1 MRRSWVAFFALTA
14 AFAGQA
20 RAAEP
25 TPGFPEPVVQWGVQK
40 GETCDD
46 VAKALYGSAKHVGLL
61 SRYNRV
67 SCKAGVPLTEGQT
80 LVLPAT
86 VTTIPD
92 AKLRSMNPDVRARP
106 PGGTWNAAA
115 SGMPLYSNSSVNT
128 LDKGRA
134 DVEFVDRTRVFLAP
148 NTLVVI
154 YGTANQTHV
163 SKTPPAAV
171 EVESGEVKAG
181 LSALRGDAVEVAIK
195 GGGRVSASS
204 RDTVV
209 ERKGQRTTVA
219 VFNGKAG
226 VVSGGKTIE
235 VPTNFGSR
243 FVGTAPPMPP
253 RPLPPAPAWAAGG
266 TEAIAFAPAG
276 QGLITATWAPEPS
289 AVSYRVELAR
299 DETFNDLIAREEVP
313 ASILAFRAEKLPAG
327 TYYLHVRA
335 IDKEEFLGIASKSR
349 TIRLVD
355 AQLQTGGGA
364 LKDHAIEA
372 NPYGVLGFGVAPDL
386 EMAIDD
392 GPFGPVPAQLD
403 LQKRAPHVLHV
414 RARGATAAE
423 NIDVTYVKV
432 AAKIEV
438 SPGKD
443 RRSLTTTITV
453 SGIEGVDVNGR
464 VAPHLRAHLPAV
476 SAAVGAAAATVQDVA
491 LTPGAAPGLFSAVIP
506 LPQSLDATG
515 PIRLDVVDGR
525 GSVLGTTTADL
536 AAPTPVLEKPVVAAA
551 MPKIGADAPL
561 WSLSP
566 LTDVPW
572 FAPTAANGAAI
583 GVGVARV
590 AGVTVFQ
597 GQLRASGSIGALG
610 LDAALRSS
618 PSEDGAPDGSAWLG
632 ARYRLVRI
640 GQARFELAPSIRF
653 GLPVVSGGPPARFE
667 GAVAAGGVAGRF
679 TWLADLGARI
689 RLRDDHG
696 LSGAPVAQ
704 GFLLAGATADATG
717 WLRLHALV
725 DAHLLGTDASGAKFL
740 GGLGAGLEAGGAVF
754 GGASVRLSPFASEGD
769 TVFEGQLSLGVREA
783 RP

>member
-1 MRRSWVAFFALTA
+1 MRRSWVAFFALTG
-14 AFAGQA
+14 AFAAEA

-40 GETCDD
+40 GETCED

-61 SRYNRV
+61 GRYNRV
-67 SCKAGVPLTEGQT
+67 SCKVGVPLTEGQT

-86 VTTIPD
+86 VTTVAD
-92 AKLRSMNPDVRARP
+92 AKLRSMSPDVRARP
-106 PGGTWNAAA
+106 AGGTWNAAA

-128 LDKGRA
+128 LDRGRA

-181 LSALRGDAVEVAIK
+181 LSALRGDPVEVAIK
-195 GGGRVSASS
+195 GGGRVSAAS

-209 ERKGQRTTVA
+209 ERKGARTTVA
-219 VFNGKAG
+219 VFDGKAG

-243 FVGTAPPMPP
+243 FVGTAAPMPP

-276 QGLITATWAPEPS
+276 QGQITATWVPEPS

-335 IDKEEFLGIASKSR
+335 IDREEFLGIASKSR

-355 AQLQTGGGA
+355 ARLETGGGT
-364 LKDHAIEA
+364 LKDHTIEA

-392 GPFGPVPAQLD
+392 GPFGPVPARLD
-403 LQKRAPHVLHV
+403 LQKRAPHALHV

-432 AAKIEV
+432 GAKIEV

-443 RRSLTTTITV
+443 RRSLTTAVTV
-453 SGIEGVDVNGR
+453 SGIDGVDVNGR
-464 VAPHLRAHLPAV
+464 VAPHLRAHLPG
-476 SAAVGAAAATVQDVA
+476 VGAAAETVTDVA

-506 LPQSLDATG
+506 LPQSIDAMG

-525 GSVLGTTTADL
+525 GSVLGTTTTDL
-536 AAPTPVLEKPVVAAA
+536 AAPTPAAEKPVVPEA

-566 LTDVPW
+566 LTDVVW
-572 FAPTAANGAAI
+572 FAPTAANAAAG
-583 GVGVARV
+583 GVIAARIS
-590 AGVTVFQ
+590 GNTVFQ
-597 GQLRASGSIGALG
+597 GQLRASGAIGALG
-610 LDAALRSS
+610 LDAALRSN
-618 PSEDGAPDGSAWLG
+618 PTGNATPDGSAWLG
-632 ARYRLVRI
+632 ARYRLVRV

-667 GAVAAGGVAGRF
+667 GAFAAGGASGRL
-679 TWLADLGARI
+679 TWLADLGVRI
-689 RLRDDHG
+689 RLRDDNG
-696 LSGAPVAQ
+696 VGGAPPLD
-704 GFLLAGATADATG
+704 GFLLAGGTADATT
-717 WLRLHALV
+717 WLRFHALV
-725 DAHLLGTDASGAKFL
+725 DAHLTPADASGAKLL
-740 GGLGAGLEAGGAVF
+740 GGLGAGLEAGGAIF
-754 GGASVRLSPFASEGD
+754 GAASARVSPFASVGD
-769 TVFEGQLSLGVREA
+769 SVFEGQLSLGVREA

>member
-1 MRRSWVAFFALTA
+1 MRRSSVAFFALA
-14 AFAGQA
+14 SAFAAEA

-46 VAKALYGSAKHVGLL
+46 VAKALYGSAKHAGLL
-61 SRYNRV
+61 NRYNRV
-67 SCKAGVPLTEGQT
+67 SCKAGVPLPEGQT

-92 AKLRSMNPDVRARP
+92 AQLRSMNPDVRARP
-106 PGGTWNAAA
+106 PGGSWNAAA

-195 GGGRVSASS
+195 GGGRVSAAS

-209 ERKGQRTTVA
+209 ERKGARTTVA

-226 VVSGGKTIE
+226 VVSGGKTVD

-266 TEAIAFAPAG
+266 TEAIAFAPPG
-276 QGLITATWAPEPS
+276 QGLITATWAPEPT
-289 AVSYRVELAR
+289 AISYRVELAR
-299 DETFNDLIAREEVP
+299 DETFNDLLAREEVP
-313 ASILAFRAEKLPAG
+313 ASIVAFRAERLPAG

-335 IDKEEFLGIASKSR
+335 IDKEEFLGIASKTR

-355 AQLQTGGGA
+355 ARLDAGA
-364 LKDHAIEA
+364 GTLKDHTIEA

-386 EMAIDD
+386 EMAVDD
-392 GPFGPVPAQLD
+392 GPFGPLPAHLD

-423 NIDVTYVKV
+423 NIDIAYVKV
-432 AAKIEV
+432 SAKIEV

-443 RRSLTTTITV
+443 RRSLLTTIALA
-453 SGIEGVDVNGR
+453 GLDGVDVNAR
-464 VAPHLRAHLPAV
+464 VAPHLRAHLPGEGH
-476 SAAVGAAAATVQDVA
+476 AAETLQDVA
-491 LTPGAAPGLFSAVIP
+491 LTPGAGPGLFSATIP
-506 LPQSLDATG
+506 LPRTIDAMG
-515 PIRLDVVDGR
+515 PIRLDLIDGR

-536 AAPTPVLEKPVVAAA
+536 AGATPAPAAPVVVEAL
-551 MPKIGADAPL
+551 PRIGADAPL

-566 LTDVPW
+566 YTDVLW
-572 FAPTAANGAAI
+572 LAPTASNAAAG
-583 GVGVARV
+583 GVSVARV
-590 AGVTVFQ
+590 GNETVFQ
-597 GQLRASGSIGALG
+597 GQVRVSGAIGALG
-610 LDAALRSS
+610 LDAALRSNAS
-618 PSEDGAPDGSAWLG
+618 GQATPDAGAWLG
-632 ARYRLVRI
+632 ARYRLLRI
-640 GQARFELAPSIRF
+640 GQARFELAPSLRL
-653 GLPVVSGGPPARFE
+653 GLPMASGGAPARIE
-667 GAVAAGGVAGRF
+667 GAIAAGGAAGRF

-689 RLRDDHG
+689 RLRDDDG
-696 LSGAPVAQ
+696 IGGAPVAQ
-704 GFLLAGATADATG
+704 GFLLAGATADANA
-717 WLRLHALV
+717 WLRVHALV
-725 DAHLLGTDASGAKFL
+725 DAHVLGTDASGAKFV
-740 GGLGAGLEAGGAVF
+740 GGLGAGLEVGGPFF
-754 GGASVRLSPFASEGD
+754 GAASVRVSPFAGD
-769 TVFEGQLSLGVREA
+769 SVFDAQLSVGVREA

>member
-1 MRRSWVAFFALTA
+1 MRRSWVAFFALAGT
-14 AFAGQA
+14 FAGQA
-20 RAAEP
+20 RAAGP

-67 SCKAGVPLTEGQT
+67 TCKAGVALTEGTT

-86 VTTIPD
+86 VTTIAD
-92 AKLRSMNPDVRARP
+92 AKLRSINPDVRARP
-106 PGGTWNAAA
+106 AGGAWNAAA

-181 LSALRGDAVEVAIK
+181 LSALRGDSVEVAIK
-195 GGGRVSASS
+195 GGGRVSAAS

-209 ERKGQRTTVA
+209 ERKGERTTVA

-226 VVSGGKTIE
+226 VVSGGKTID

-243 FVGTAPPMPP
+243 FVGTAAPIPP

-276 QGLITATWAPEPS
+276 QGLITATWAPEPK
-289 AVSYRVELAR
+289 AISYRVELAR
-299 DETFNDLIAREEVP
+299 DETFNDLLAREEVP
-313 ASILAFRAEKLPAG
+313 ATVVAFRAEKLPAG

-335 IDKEEFLGIASKSR
+335 IDKEEFLGIASKTR
-349 TIRLVD
+349 QIRLVD
-355 AQLQTGGGA
+355 AELKAGGGT

-372 NPYGVLGFGVAPDL
+372 NPYGVLGFGAAPDL
-386 EMAIDD
+386 EMAVDD
-392 GPFGPVPAQLD
+392 GAFGPVPAQLD
-403 LQKRAPHVLHV
+403 LQTRAPHALHV
-414 RARGATAAE
+414 RARGATEIQTE
-423 NIDVTYVKV
+423 NIDITYVKV
-432 AAKIEV
+432 SAKIEV
-438 SPGKD
+438 ARGAD
-443 RRSLTTTITV
+443 GRSLTATIA
-453 SGIEGVDVNGR
+453 IAALDGVDVSAR
-464 VAPHLRAHLPAV
+464 AAPHLRAHLPGE
-476 SAAVGAAAATVQDVA
+476 GAAAETRTDVA
-491 LTPGAAPGLFSAVIP
+491 LTPGAAPGRFSAVIP
-506 LPQSLDATG
+506 LPQSIDAMR
-515 PIRLDVVDGR
+515 PIRLDLVDGR

-536 AAPTPVLEKPVVAAA
+536 ARPAPPPVLVVQV
-551 MPKIGADAPL
+551 MPRIGTDAPL

-566 LTDVPW
+566 FTDTVW
-572 FAPTAANGAAI
+572 LAPTATNTASGGVVVGRAGGA
-583 GVGVARV
+583 
-590 AGVTVFQ
+590 TVYQ
-597 GQLRASGSIGALG
+597 GQVRASGAIGALG
-610 LDAALRSS
+610 LDAALRSN
-618 PSEDGAPDGSAWLG
+618 PSGNAAPDASAWLG
-632 ARYRLVRI
+632 ARYRLLRV

-667 GAVAAGGVAGRF
+667 GAFAAGGASGRL
-679 TWLADLGARI
+679 TWLADLGLRV
-689 RLRDDHG
+689 RLRDDNG
-696 LSGAPVAQ
+696 VGGAPPID
-704 GFLLAGATADATG
+704 GFLLAGGTADATT
-717 WLRLHALV
+717 WLRFHAVV
-725 DAHLLGTDASGAKFL
+725 DAHATHADSSGAKLL
-740 GGLGAGLEAGGAVF
+740 GGLGGGLEVGGAIF
-754 GGASVRLSPFASEGD
+754 GAASARVSPFTSVGD
-769 TVFEGQLSLGVREA
+769 SVFDAQLSIGVREA

>member
-1 MRRSWVAFFALTA
+1 MRRSWVAFFALA
-14 AFAGQA
+14 SAFAVNA
-20 RAAEP
+20 RAAAP

-46 VAKALYGSAKHVGLL
+46 VAKALYGSAKHAGLL
-61 SRYNRV
+61 NRYNRV
-67 SCKAGVPLTEGQT
+67 SCKAGVPLVEGQT

-106 PGGTWNAAA
+106 PGGSWNAAA

-134 DVEFVDRTRVFLAP
+134 DVEFVDRTRVFLAS

-181 LSALRGDAVEVAIK
+181 LSALRGDSVEVAIK

-209 ERKGQRTTVA
+209 ERKGTRTTVA

-226 VVSGGKTIE
+226 VVSGGKTVE

-243 FVGTAPPMPP
+243 FVGTAAPIPP

-276 QGLITATWAPEPS
+276 QGLITATWVPEPS
-289 AVSYRVELAR
+289 AVSYRIELAR
-299 DETFNDLIAREEVP
+299 DETFNDLLAREEVP

-335 IDKEEFLGIASKSR
+335 IDREEFLGIASKSR

-355 AQLQTGGGA
+355 AELQTGGGT

-403 LQKRAPHVLHV
+403 LRKRAPHALHV
-414 RARGATAAE
+414 RARGAAAAE
-423 NIDVTYVKV
+423 NIAITYVKV
-432 AAKIEV
+432 DAKIEV
-438 SPGKD
+438 SPGRD
-443 RRSLTTTITV
+443 RRSLATTITV
-453 SGIEGVDVNGR
+453 EGVEGVDVSGR
-464 VAPHLRAHLPAV
+464 VAPHLRAHLPG
-476 SAAVGAAAATVQDVA
+476 VGAAAGTLYDVA

-506 LPQSLDATG
+506 LPQSMDAMG

-525 GSVLGTTTADL
+525 GAVLGTTTADL
-536 AAPTPVLEKPVVAAA
+536 AAPTPAAEKPVVAGA
-551 MPKIGADAPL
+551 MPKIGVDAPL

-566 LTDVPW
+566 LTDIPW
-572 FAPTAANGAAI
+572 FAPTASSAI
-583 GVGVARV
+583 SGGMVVGRAH
-590 AGVTVFQ
+590 GETVYQ
-597 GQLRASGSIGALG
+597 GQLRASGAIGALG
-610 LDAALRSS
+610 LDAGLRSNAS
-618 PSEDGAPDGSAWLG
+618 GHGAADGSAWLG
-632 ARYRLVRI
+632 ARYRLLRV
-640 GQARFELAPSIRF
+640 GQARFELAPSIRV
-653 GLPVVSGGPPARFE
+653 GIPMASGAPPARVE
-667 GAVAAGGVAGRF
+667 GAIAAGGAAGRF

-689 RLRDDHG
+689 RVRDDKG
-696 LSGAPVAQ
+696 LGGAPFAQ
-704 GFLLAGATADATG
+704 GFLLAGATADATA
-717 WLRLHALV
+717 WLRVHALI
-725 DAHLLGTDASGAKFL
+725 DAHVLGIDASGVKLL
-740 GGLGAGLEAGGAVF
+740 GGLGAGIEVGGPFF
-754 GGASVRLSPFASEGD
+754 GAASVRVSPIPGD
-769 TVFEGQLSLGVREA
+769 SVVDAQLSVGVREA

>member
-1 MRRSWVAFFALTA
+1 MRRSWVLFFTLTG
-14 AFAGQA
+14 AFAGEA
-20 RAAEP
+20 SAAEP

-46 VAKALYGSAKHVGLL
+46 IAKALYGSAKHAGLL

-67 SCKAGVPLTEGQT
+67 SCKAGASLPEGLT

-106 PGGTWNAAA
+106 PGGSWNAAA

-163 SKTPPAAV
+163 AKTPPAAV

-195 GGGRVSASS
+195 GGGRVSAAS

-209 ERKGQRTTVA
+209 ERKGARTTVA

-253 RPLPPAPAWAAGG
+253 RPLPPAPLWAPGG
-266 TEAIAFAPAG
+266 TEPIALAPAG
-276 QGLITATWAPEPS
+276 QGIISATWAPEPS

-313 ASILAFRAEKLPAG
+313 ASIVAFRAEKLPAG
-327 TYYLHVRA
+327 TYYLQVRA
-335 IDKEEFLGIASKSR
+335 IDREEFLGIASKSR
-349 TIRLVD
+349 AIRLVD
-355 AQLQTGGGA
+355 AQLTTGGGT
-364 LKDHAIEA
+364 LKDHVIEA
-372 NPYGVLGFGVAPDL
+372 SPYGMLRFGPAPDL

-392 GPFGPVPAQLD
+392 APFGPVPTQLD
-403 LQKRAPHVLHV
+403 LQKRAPTKLRV

-423 NIDVTYVKV
+423 TIDIAYVKV
-432 AAKIEV
+432 SAKIEA
-438 SPGKD
+438 SPGQD
-443 RRSLTTTITV
+443 RRSLATTITLAGLD
-453 SGIEGVDVNGR
+453 GIDVPGR
-464 VAPHLRAHLPAV
+464 VAPHLRAHF
-476 SAAVGAAAATVQDVA
+476 SGEGGAAETTRNVA
-491 LTPGAAPGLFSAVIP
+491 LTPGAAPGLFSAVMP
-506 LPQSLDATG
+506 LPRPVESMG
-515 PIRLDVVDGR
+515 PIRLDVIDER
-525 GSVLGTTTADL
+525 GSLLGTTTANL
-536 AAPTPVLEKPVVAAA
+536 APPSAPPAVAEPIVAP
-551 MPKIGADAPL
+551 MPRIGADAPL

-566 LTDVPW
+566 LTDVLW
-572 FAPTAANGAAI
+572 FAPTASNTAAG
-583 GVGVARV
+583 GVTVARV
-590 AGVTVFQ
+590 AGETVFQ
-597 GQLRASGSIGALG
+597 GQVRASGAIGPLG
-610 LDAALRSS
+610 LDASLRSNAT
-618 PSEDGAPDGSAWLG
+618 GNATPDASAWLG
-632 ARYRLVRI
+632 ARYRLLRI

-653 GLPVVSGGPPARFE
+653 GIPMVSGGPPSRFE
-667 GAVAAGGVAGRF
+667 GAIAAGGASGRL
-679 TWLADLGARI
+679 TWLADLGARV
-689 RLRDDHG
+689 RLRDDGG
-696 LSGAPVAQ
+696 LGGAPPVQ
-704 GFLLAGATADATG
+704 GFAVAGATADATG
-717 WLRLHALV
+717 WLRVHALV
-725 DAHLLGTDASGAKFL
+725 DAHVLAPDGSGARLL
-740 GGLGAGLEAGGAVF
+740 GGLGAGLEAGGAIF
-754 GGASVRLSPFASEGD
+754 GAASVRVSPFASVGD
-769 TVFEGQLSLGVREA
+769 SVFNAQLSVGVREA